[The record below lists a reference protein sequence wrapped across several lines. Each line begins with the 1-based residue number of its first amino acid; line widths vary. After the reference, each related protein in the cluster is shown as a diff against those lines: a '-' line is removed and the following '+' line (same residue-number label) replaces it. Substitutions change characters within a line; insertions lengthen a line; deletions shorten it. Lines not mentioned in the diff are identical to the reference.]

1 MDIALTAKPNC
12 YAFRKVIVHACHHPL
27 ETQLVRA

>member
-12 YAFRKVIVHACHHPL
+12 YAFRKVTVHACHHPL

>member
-1 MDIALTAKPNC
+1 MDIILTAQPIC
-12 YAFRKVIVHACHHPL
+12 SAFRKVSVHACHYPL